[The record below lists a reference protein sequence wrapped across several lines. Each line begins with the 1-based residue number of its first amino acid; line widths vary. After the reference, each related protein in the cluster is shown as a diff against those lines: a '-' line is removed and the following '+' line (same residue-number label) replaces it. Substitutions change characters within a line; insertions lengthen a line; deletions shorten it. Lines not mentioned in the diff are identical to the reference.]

1 MPWLWLIGLGLIG
14 SVIFNYGA
22 FFLWSSRWLGVPL
35 LIMVAVAAA
44 MGQGSLAVGLV
55 TGGTL
60 WAGTV
65 LFAVVHWQRNAIAP
79 RRQIW
84 WSIVV
89 GLVALLAV
97 AGTAFNGRVSRIESW
112 AVLVLG
118 VVSYLLRPCTGE
130 RLVWWRWLIGLAL
143 CVGGGTLAVWCMPT
157 VVAVCGC
164 SPMLAGTLLAACCL
178 ISTTWGLWRK
188 HTDTPMVVLTNAV
201 GGMVTGL
208 TTVGWGLLGVI
219 GGAWTVGAT
228 TGLLTLPCLTLTVL
242 VGVMPLLLRQKATR
256 MGGALLLVIYVG
268 YLLLLWL

>member
-1 MPWLWLIGLGLIG
+1 MPWLWLVFLGLIG
-14 SVIFNYGA
+14 IVMFNYGA
-22 FFLWSSRWLGVPL
+22 FFLWSSRWLGAPL
-35 LIMVAVAAA
+35 LILVAGAAA

-55 TGGTL
+55 TGGAL

-65 LFAVVHWQRNAIAP
+65 LLAVVQWQRPTLVP

-84 WSIVV
+84 WLVVV

-97 AGTAFNGRVSRIESW
+97 VGTAVNGRVSRGESW

-118 VVSYLLRPCTGE
+118 IVAYVVSPRTGE

-143 CVGGGTLAVWCMPT
+143 GVGGAALTAWAMPT
-157 VVAVCGC
+157 VGAVCGC
-164 SPMLAGTLLAACCL
+164 SPMLVGTLLAPCGL
-178 ISTTWGLWRK
+178 ISTTWGLWQKR
-188 HTDTPMVVLTNAV
+188 TSTPAVVLTNAV

-208 TTVGWGLLGVI
+208 ITVGWGLLGVI

-228 TGLLTLPCLTLTVL
+228 TGLLTMPCWALTFVA
-242 VGVMPLLLRQKATR
+242 GVAPLLLRQKITR
-256 MGGALLLVIYVG
+256 AGCGLLLAIYVG